1 MPINT
6 PVEQQIVSS
15 TGKALA
21 VHRGKAA
28 MLVADLDK
36 GAIVLMDGKT
46 YGGIPAAREDVQIRA
61 GSGAIMVNGKEWS
74 TLTGTINIDIKPDG
88 FIESAVSPSDKVLG
102 VGDDGKIAAQLSVDY
117 DVDTGLFSLK
127 GKDGAVIS
135 SFNLVI
141 PTGITP
147 KSVALVQNPESQ
159 TPGLYLEFT
168 FVDDDDVEIKLYANM
183 DALKDVYTAG
193 RGITISD
200 DRVISVDED
209 AISGVIADDLIG
221 EGGGLKVGDDSKL
234 QVAVDPNGVIGINEN
249 GLHLQ
254 FDGGLQSTV
263 MPDGEHVLELG
274 SHASET
280 PEYGLG
286 DEIHYGHVKLSD
298 EADATATEAAG
309 IAATPAAVKTV
320 DNAAVHKTG
329 NETISGVKTFEDI
342 PLIKQ
347 ADGSTD
353 QVATIGDAQMLV
365 DGTIWGKRIETDLPE
380 DTSQLTAN
388 MPVGAFLVTPGGSS
402 GGSGC
407 ADLEPRVA
415 ALEEDM
421 QAVTQ
426 VITVPPEEEGGEA
439 TTKAVVAAH
448 AATTDIY
455 GVATPG
461 LYGHVRVIT
470 DTTASNFG
478 PSDVFSAA
486 ATAFLVGN
494 MGTPGEI
501 NWPDGQ
507 VPSVG
512 IMLDSATFL
521 VTSSGSFTLPAGKY
535 SFEVVGGGGKGQDG
549 YAPFPANT
557 RSGAGGGSAQPVIEQ
572 VMLNAAATVAATIGA
587 SGGNSV
593 VTVADKTI
601 TGYAGAEAAGG
612 YATGYGTGHT
622 SGNGGAGPSYTHPGG
637 DGGPGAHGTSSCGED
652 AGTYDWGRCGA
663 GGGAGSRLSRVITSV
678 VAANGAASANP
689 RGGSDNNYGRGGTG
703 YGAGGGGGGA
713 YWATACG
720 AGGSHRAG
728 SGGAGAPGC
737 VLITARV

>member
-21 VHRGKAA
+21 VNRGKAA

-61 GSGAIMVNGKEWS
+61 GSGAITVNGKEWS

-88 FIESAVSPSDKVLG
+88 FIESVVSPTDKVLG

-127 GKDGAVIS
+127 GKDGVVIS

-147 KSVALVQNPESQ
+147 KSIALVQNPETQ
-159 TPGLYLEFT
+159 MPGLYLEFT

-200 DRVISVDED
+200 DRVISVDEA

-221 EGGGLKVGDDSKL
+221 EGGGLKVGDDGKL

-249 GLHLQ
+249 GVHLQ

-263 MPDGEHVLELG
+263 GADGKHMLELG

-286 DEIHYGHVKLSD
+286 DETHYGHVKLSD

-309 IAATPAAVKTV
+309 IAATPSAVKAV

-329 NETISGVKTFEDI
+329 DEVISGVKTFEDV

-365 DGTIWGKRIETDLPE
+365 EGTIWGKRIETDLPD
-380 DTSQLTAN
+380 DTSQLTAD
-388 MPVGAFLVTPGGSS
+388 MPVGAFLATPGSGSG
-402 GGSGC
+402 GGSGGG
-407 ADLEPRVA
+407 ASPYNTEEWITASGTWTAPVTGDYAVLLIGGGMGGSAYTASSNTNAYARGGDSGAWVNKLIHLA
-415 ALEEDM
+415 AGTSV
-421 QAVTQ
+421 AVTIGAGGSG
-426 VITVPPEEEGGEA
+426 ITVVDNFTGSVGGATSFGTLATTEGAKALLRGVPQYSADAQHEA
-439 TTKAVVAAH
+439 TTSPGAGFGGGDASPGH
-448 AATTDIY
+448 AA
-455 GVATPG
+455 
-461 LYGHVRVIT
+461 
-470 DTTASNFG
+470 
-478 PSDVFSAA
+478 FS
-486 ATAFLVGN
+486 
-494 MGTPGEI
+494 
-501 NWPDGQ
+501 
-507 VPSVG
+507 
-512 IMLDSATFL
+512 
-521 VTSSGSFTLPAGKY
+521 
-535 SFEVVGGGGKGQDG
+535 
-549 YAPFPANT
+549 
-557 RSGAGGGSAQPVIEQ
+557 
-572 VMLNAAATVAATIGA
+572 
-587 SGGNSV
+587 
-593 VTVADKTI
+593 
-601 TGYAGAEAAGG
+601 
-612 YATGYGTGHT
+612 
-622 SGNGGAGPSYTHPGG
+622 G
-637 DGGPGAHGTSSCGED
+637 DF
-652 AGTYDWGRCGA
+652 YGA
-663 GGGAGSRLSRVITSV
+663 GGGACTFIDTAP
-678 VAANGAASANP
+678 VAASGKQGAIRLRYYDPNKSSN
-689 RGGSDNNYGRGGTG
+689 
-703 YGAGGGGGGA
+703 
-713 YWATACG
+713 
-720 AGGSHRAG
+720 
-728 SGGAGAPGC
+728 
-737 VLITARV
+737 